1 MSKFA
6 VVLASAFLWSGALH
20 AHDTDCCYEG
30 TAEFETCRI
39 HGEGD
44 GHANDGASGGHAQ
57 PGVPHGE
64 EVEETC
70 YDEFNIEIDCNDLE
84 VGHHGEGD
92 GQTTDGVSGGDAQ
105 PGAPDGEEVEEW
117 SYDGCILSTDC
128 DDLEVGHHGEGD
140 AQPGAPDGEEVEC
153 RVTSDEGVIQIV
165 DCNGEYWF
173 GSWGKGGWK
182 CVEKGGTVRAWDLQ
196 QDGIRELSNPA
207 WMCGDEYCNQE
218 ITILG
223 KQYREEECYD
233 IMPR

>member
-44 GHANDGASGGHAQ
+44 GHANDGVSGGHAQ
-57 PGVPHGE
+57 PGAPHGE

-92 GQTTDGVSGGDAQ
+92 GQ
-105 PGAPDGEEVEEW
+105 PGAPDGEENDAVEYDDEYESESDTLGYDDEYEVEETC
-117 SYDGCILSTDC
+117 YDEFNIEIDC
-128 DDLEVGHHGEGD
+128 NDLEVGPHGEGD
-140 AQPGAPDGEEVEC
+140 GAARRPG
-153 RVTSDEGVIQIV
+153 
-165 DCNGEYWF
+165 
-173 GSWGKGGWK
+173 
-182 CVEKGGTVRAWDLQ
+182 
-196 QDGIRELSNPA
+196 
-207 WMCGDEYCNQE
+207 
-218 ITILG
+218 
-223 KQYREEECYD
+223 REEGGE
-233 IMPR
+233 